1 MSYGKGKPM
10 TETLQEQAQGLRDY
24 AEALDLSIGATVRAY
39 GSGVRPAWV
48 SEDIAIDTMLRDQ
61 ALAEADRIEKSA
73 SEPK

>member
-1 MSYGKGKPM
+1 M

-39 GSGVRPAWV
+39 GSGVRPSWV
-48 SEDIAIDTMLRDQ
+48 SEDIAIDTMHRDQ

>member
-1 MSYGKGKPM
+1 MSYGERKPM

-39 GSGVRPAWV
+39 GSGVRPSWV